1 MYERIMAGIDDQ
13 FATSKVFATALAL
26 ALQFD
31 AKLAL
36 CHALDQ
42 TPLAQHGA
50 RVALPDGV
58 APVVA
63 SLRATAREFLDKAV
77 ATAREAGIDAEI
89 RVIDSEH
96 DNTADL
102 LARAAEDW
110 QADLL
115 IVGLSD
121 SRGVGRIFS
130 EGVGV
135 KLAVKAPTSL
145 LLVRHD

>member
-1 MYERIMAGIDDQ
+1 MYARIMAGIDDQ

-26 ALQFD
+26 ARQFD
-31 AKLAL
+31 AKLAF

-42 TPLAQHGA
+42 TPLA
-50 RVALPDGV
+50 
-58 APVVA
+58 
-63 SLRATAREFLDKAV
+63 
-77 ATAREAGIDAEI
+77 
-89 RVIDSEH
+89 

-110 QADLL
+110 HADLL